1 MSRYF
6 PTALAAKA
14 HRAEGQCLLIGL
26 TLDNNNNNNNNNNNK
41 GIQDIKRIKK

>member
-14 HRAEGQCLLIGL
+14 HRA
-26 TLDNNNNNNNNNNNK
+26 DNNNNNNNNNHEYEAHRKFNEM
-41 GIQDIKRIKK
+41 Q